1 MRRRPLRDELR
12 EVFDDLSEPAHPAL
26 SARVR
31 ERLEGPA
38 PDRRVPRL
46 AVAVA
51 LLLAVLLVGSL
62 VVAGRLVVSRQAIPA
77 GVPTPTSVAPTPVP
91 SGDAPSPG
99 VSPAASPGVSPVA
112 SPGAGLAAFSCA
124 ATSGGGAAMPTPPV
138 GVTAVRVGGQGGY
151 DRFVIELN
159 GPVPHFAVGPQASAR
174 FVRDASGQPVTL
186 RGSAGL
192 VVRLQGAQAHGTYSG
207 SADLRP
213 TGAAAIQEASQIGD
227 FEGVVTW
234 GLGLS
239 RAACFRAFTLT
250 SPSRL
255 VVDVQV

>member
-12 EVFDDLSEPAHPAL
+12 EVFEDLSEPAHPAL

-31 ERLEGPA
+31 ERLDGPA
-38 PDRRVPRL
+38 RDRRVPRL

-51 LLLAVLLVGSL
+51 VVLAVLLVGSL
-62 VVAGRLVVSRQAIPA
+62 VVAGRLVVSRQGIPA
-77 GVPTPTSVAPTPVP
+77 GIPTPTSVAPSPPPTPVP
-91 SGDAPSPG
+91 SGGAPSPG
-99 VSPAASPGVSPVA
+99 VSPAASPGT
-112 SPGAGLAAFSCA
+112 GLADFSCA
-124 ATSGGGAAMPTPPV
+124 ATSGGGPAMPAPPV
-138 GVTAVRVGGQGGY
+138 GVTAVRAGAQGGY

-159 GPVPHFAVGPQASAR
+159 GPVPHFDVGPRSSAR

-192 VVRLQGAQAHGTYSG
+192 VVRLQGAQAHGTYRG

-213 TGAAAIQEASQIGD
+213 TGTAAIQEASQLGD

-250 SPSRL
+250 GPSRL
-255 VVDVQV
+255 VVDVQD

>member
-12 EVFDDLSEPAHPAL
+12 EVFEDLSEPAHPAL

-38 PDRRVPRL
+38 PARRVPRL
-46 AVAVA
+46 AVALA
-51 LLLAVLLVGSL
+51 LVLAVLLVGSL
-62 VVAGRLVVSRQAIPA
+62 VVAGRQVISRQTIPA
-77 GVPTPTSVAPTPVP
+77 GLPTPTSVALSPAPTPAP
-91 SGDAPSPG
+91 SGGAPSPG
-99 VSPAASPGVSPVA
+99 VSPIASPGS
-112 SPGAGLAAFSCA
+112 GLAAFSCA
-124 ATSGGGAAMPTPPV
+124 ATSGGDAAMPTPPL
-138 GVTAVRVGGQGGY
+138 GVTAVRVGAQGGY

-159 GPVPHFAVGPQASAR
+159 GPVPRFAVGPQSSAR

-207 SADLRP
+207 PVDLRP
-213 TGAAAIQEASQIGD
+213 TGTAVIQEASQIGD

-239 RAACFRAFTLT
+239 RAACFRVFTLT

-255 VVDVQV
+255 IVDVQD